1 MMGWRIGQT
10 RGVTWVVIF
19 VPFLSLN
26 PCPTNPHKAS
36 KQRREN
42 KSELLE
48 LEFFFSSLNGQL
60 GFLLPFYFILEI
72 VLLQA
77 GLTVFQG
84 RIRAKFNPL
93 GNVQN
98 LSGKPCREARR
109 RSNHRSAVA
118 SCRPSG
124 TRPKDNPLS
133 VFFSVRN

>member
-1 MMGWRIGQT
+1 MGWRIGQT
-10 RGVTWVVIF
+10 QGVTWVVIF

-48 LEFFFSSLNGQL
+48 LEFLFSSLNGQL
-60 GFLLPFYFILEI
+60 GFLLPFYFILEN

-84 RIRAKFNPL
+84 RIRAKFNPWGTSRTSL
-93 GNVQN
+93 ESPAEKPVEGAITAQLLQVVVPQGRDPRII
-98 LSGKPCREARR
+98 LSR
-109 RSNHRSAVA
+109 
-118 SCRPSG
+118 
-124 TRPKDNPLS
+124 
-133 VFFSVRN
+133 FFFFFQ